1 MPCRA
6 GGRLSLVDLH
16 VSLNRRYGDIV
27 GNVGGII
34 RSGKAIIGGGVDGG
48 VVKESVEGIRASGAK
63 ASLKKST
70 S

>member
-27 GNVGGII
+27 GNVCGIT
-34 RSGKAIIGGGVDGG
+34 RSGKAMIGGGVDGG
-48 VVKESVEGIRASGAK
+48 VKKEFVEGTRASDSK
-63 ASLKKST
+63 ASLNKST